1 MKKLLPILLLLFL
14 AACAKAPAAEPPS
27 DAPSEPE
34 VSEVYEG
41 LSEEGKQAYLLARE
55 AEASAAYQ
63 LLVAAV
69 EADAALQAVYGGAYI
84 GDAAQ
89 LRDLVIC
96 LTEDDEATREAYRA
110 VLDGYEPRFQRVTY
124 TEQELTAAMR
134 LALARV
140 ETARATG
147 ELDFEAGG
155 IGVRV
160 AWNCVYFMV
169 SDPQAAAQLCE
180 DILPGGFAYVDN
192 ENEVYRP

>member
-1 MKKLLPILLLLFL
+1 MKKLLPILALLLL
-14 AACAKAPAAEPPS
+14 AACAG
-27 DAPSEPE
+27 EPE
-34 VSEVYEG
+34 
-41 LSEEGKQAYLLARE
+41 LSPAEEAAALRVQSAVADDYLLPPE
-55 AEASAAYQ
+55 LAE
-63 LLVAAV
+63 
-69 EADAALQAVYGGAYI
+69 DAALRTVYGGWYQQ
-84 GDAAQ
+84 DWK
-89 LRDLVIC
+89 RVIC
-96 LTEDDEATREAYRA
+96 LTEDTEENRVAFCALFDEEA
-110 VLDGYEPRFQRVTY
+110 PQFQEVAFSFD
-124 TEQELTAAMR
+124 ELTAAMR

-180 DILPGGFAYVDN
+180 DILPGGFAYVDD